1 MKVLF
6 VSPEVSPFARTGGL
20 GEVVGSLPM
29 ALNEAGVDTRILCP
43 LHECCNA
50 LPYKTLDGEIV
61 FNKGKTKLKSQIG
74 VIDRSLSEVPI
85 YFLINEKLFNRK
97 GIYADDKGNFSD
109 NCLRAFVLSHAAT
122 QIEKVTKWKPNIL
135 HAHDWMAA
143 STCAYLNA
151 KQSKKKSPKLQGS
164 VLTIH
169 NLEHQGVFGYN
180 EFKESGL
187 PQSYW
192 GVDGFEHHGTLNL
205 LKGGIQHADKISTVS
220 PTYANEIR
228 TKAHGQN
235 LEESLNFRGADLLG
249 ILNGIDQETW
259 NPMTDKLI
267 PSTYSSD
274 NPLPGKQV
282 CKEDLIEE
290 FKLANKNAPLI
301 GVVSRLYHQKGLDLL
316 LSILPK
322 MLAQDGASFIVL
334 GSGDDTQEKGFSE
347 LADLYPDR
355 IGVKIGFDDTLARRI
370 FAGTDF
376 FLMPSRFEPC
386 GLAQQYAMRYGS
398 IPIARDTGGLSDTI
412 IASSKEKELSTG
424 YLFQDAKPDL
434 LLQSINLAMSDWMD
448 KSYYLNM
455 QKRAMRSP
463 SSWNFAAEKYKAL
476 YNWILK
482 DS

>member
-290 FKLANKNAPLI
+290 FKLANKNAPLF

-463 SSWNFAAEKYKAL
+463 SSWNFAAEKYKTL

>member
-463 SSWNFAAEKYKAL
+463 SSWNFAAEKYKTL